1 MAVAL
6 SISALRD
13 LPYSSPPNGGEEYQG
28 VNLSSGCL
36 KGFYFVNLSIVITCS
51 AGAGG
56 P

>member
-6 SISALRD
+6 HFDTAGFAVFL
-13 LPYSSPPNGGEEYQG
+13 SPKGGEEYQG

-36 KGFYFVNLSIVITCS
+36 KGFYFVSLSIVITCS
-51 AGAGG
+51 AGAEG